1 MKNYFHNIKKIN
13 MGLLAFSIG
22 MWLGIILMYLMV
34 VRPLQSKYDILKE
47 EYHEQ
52 IKIGF
57 YNEELLKQED
67 YE

>member
-1 MKNYFHNIKKIN
+1 

>member
-1 MKNYFHNIKKIN
+1 

-22 MWLGIILMYLMV
+22 MWLGVILMYLMV
-34 VRPLQSKYDILKE
+34 VRPLQNRYDILKE

-57 YNEELLKQED
+57 YNEEILKQED

>member
-1 MKNYFHNIKKIN
+1 

-22 MWLGIILMYLMV
+22 MWLGVIVMYLMV
-34 VRPLQSKYDILKE
+34 VKPLQHKYDLLKE
-47 EYHEQ
+47 KYHEQ

-57 YNEELLKQED
+57 YNEELLKQDE

>member
-1 MKNYFHNIKKIN
+1 MKNYFRNIKKIN

-34 VRPLQSKYDILKE
+34 VRPLQNRYDILKE

>member
-1 MKNYFHNIKKIN
+1 

-22 MWLGIILMYLMV
+22 MWLGVIIMFLMV
-34 VRPLQSKYDILKE
+34 VRPLQTKYDNLRDAYKQ
-47 EYHEQ
+47 Q

-57 YNEELLKQED
+57 YNEELLKQDD